1 MHHQYADDTQI
12 YISVPNDELAVKV
25 DCLERCTTGV
35 HIWLLSNGLQLN
47 PQKSEV
53 IQFGVGRGR
62 AQVDVDIISISD
74 VDIQPSPAVKSLGV
88 TLDRQLSFDQHVAN
102 VCKACYFHT
111 RALRHV
117 RPSLPDDVAKT
128 VACSIVGSRLDSCN
142 SLFAG
147 MSASNFDKLQRVQNT
162 LARVV
167 LRRGKYDHISS
178 ALAELHWLPVKQRV
192 SFKVATLAFNVKREN
207 QPSYLRDLLC
217 DYAPSRCLRSSTQDF
232 LRVDRSRTVISSR
245 AFRHVAAN
253 SWNSLPS
260 SIRNCNNLCT
270 FKSKLKTHLFKQAFI
285 DCTH

>member
-12 YISVPNDELAVKV
+12 YISVPNDELASKV
-25 DCLERCTTGV
+25 DCLERCTSGV
-35 HIWLLSNGLQLN
+35 RIWLLSNGLQLN

-53 IQFGVGRGR
+53 IQFAVGRGR
-62 AQVDVDIISISD
+62 GQVDVDTFSISD
-74 VDIQPSPAVKSLGV
+74 VDIQPSPTVKSLGV

-128 VACSIVGSRLDSCN
+128 VACSIVGSRLDYCN

-162 LARVV
+162 QYTLARVV
-167 LRRGKYDHISS
+167 LRRCKYDHISS

-207 QPSYLRDLLC
+207 QPSYFLL
-217 DYAPSRCLRSSTQDF
+217 A
-232 LRVDRSRTVISSR
+232 
-245 AFRHVAAN
+245 
-253 SWNSLPS
+253 
-260 SIRNCNNLCT
+260 
-270 FKSKLKTHLFKQAFI
+270 
-285 DCTH
+285 